1 MKCEVSDFVTLTRIR
16 PAQGWH
22 WDIRENSDTP
32 GETDNDG
39 DAPDV
44 SGLVAGTG

>member
-1 MKCEVSDFVTLTRIR
+1 MKREVSDFVTLTRIH
-16 PAQGWH
+16 PAPGWH
-22 WDIRENSDTP
+22 WDIREISNTP
-32 GETDNDG
+32 GETNNDG